1 MQVKR
6 VAPAHSALI
15 RPLYD
20 ALHGNAI
27 RETRAETNKTSSD
40 LRSKNMNKSTIAV
53 CALAV
58 ACTVGM
64 SGCASM
70 GSSADIYDSM
80 QTQHEETVRMATVES
95 VRGVTIENNDVHPA
109 PFGAIGGGLLG
120 AVAGSAVGEG
130 HGSLLAG
137 VIGGIAGAV
146 AGDQIQDHLER
157 QKGLEITV
165 RLDNGDLR
173 AITQAADGQMFYAGQ
188 RVRLLSSGGI
198 TRVTA

>member
-6 VAPAHSALI
+6 AAPPHLRLI
-15 RPLYD
+15 QSLYD
-20 ALHGNAI
+20 AFRGAAI
-27 RETRAETNKTSSD
+27 DESLADPNETSSD
-40 LRSKNMNKSTIAV
+40 SRSKNMNKSTIAV
-53 CALAV
+53 CALAL

-70 GSSADIYDSM
+70 GSSADVYGSL
-80 QTQHEETVRMATVES
+80 QTQHEETVRTATVES
-95 VRGVTIENNDVHPA
+95 VRGVTIANNDGRPL

-120 AVAGSAVGEG
+120 AVAGSAIGEG

-137 VIGGIAGAV
+137 VIGGLAGAV
-146 AGDQIQDHLER
+146 AGDHVQDHFEQ

-173 AITQAADGQMFYAGQ
+173 AITQAADAQMFYAGQ

>member
-1 MQVKR
+1 MNTATLTLPPAKALKLKVHWTER
-6 VAPAHSALI
+6 LAHTGMVIVALGLLAFLAA
-15 RPLYD
+15 PL
-20 ALHGNAI
+20 LAI
-27 RETRAETNKTSSD
+27 
-40 LRSKNMNKSTIAV
+40 LLKS
-53 CALAV
+53 
-58 ACTVGM
+58 
-64 SGCASM
+64 
-70 GSSADIYDSM
+70 
-80 QTQHEETVRMATVES
+80 
-95 VRGVTIENNDVHPA
+95 IENNDGHPA

>member
-1 MQVKR
+1 
-6 VAPAHSALI
+6 
-15 RPLYD
+15 
-20 ALHGNAI
+20 
-27 RETRAETNKTSSD
+27 
-40 LRSKNMNKSTIAV
+40 MNKSTIAV

-70 GSSADIYDSM
+70 SSSADVYNST

-95 VRGVTIENNDVHPA
+95 VRGVTIDNNNGQSMPL
-109 PFGAIGGGLLG
+109 GALGGGLLG
-120 AVAGSAVGEG
+120 AVAGSAVGGG

-137 VIGGIAGAV
+137 VIGGLAGAV
-146 AGDQIQDHLER
+146 AGDQVQNHLER

>member
-1 MQVKR
+1 
-6 VAPAHSALI
+6 
-15 RPLYD
+15 
-20 ALHGNAI
+20 
-27 RETRAETNKTSSD
+27 
-40 LRSKNMNKSTIAV
+40 MNRSTIAV

-58 ACTVGM
+58 VCTMGM

-70 GSSADIYDSM
+70 GSSADVYSSM

-95 VRGVTIENNDVHPA
+95 VRGVTIENDDGRPG

-120 AVAGSAVGEG
+120 AVAGSAVGHG

-146 AGDQIQDHLER
+146 AGDQVQDHLER

-173 AITQAADGQMFYAGQ
+173 AVTQAADGEMFHAGQ

>member
-1 MQVKR
+1 
-6 VAPAHSALI
+6 
-15 RPLYD
+15 
-20 ALHGNAI
+20 
-27 RETRAETNKTSSD
+27 
-40 LRSKNMNKSTIAV
+40 MNKSTKAV

-58 ACTVGM
+58 ACTVAL

-70 GSSADIYDSM
+70 GSSADVYNSM

-95 VRGVTIENNDVHPA
+95 VRGVTIENNNGESSPL
-109 PFGAIGGGLLG
+109 GALGGGLLG
-120 AVAGSAVGEG
+120 AVAGSAVGRG

-137 VIGGIAGAV
+137 VIGGLAGAV
-146 AGDQIQDHLER
+146 AGDQVQDHLER

-173 AITQAADGQMFYAGQ
+173 AITQSADGQMFYAGQ

>member
-1 MQVKR
+1 
-6 VAPAHSALI
+6 
-15 RPLYD
+15 
-20 ALHGNAI
+20 
-27 RETRAETNKTSSD
+27 
-40 LRSKNMNKSTIAV
+40 MNKSTMAV

-70 GSSADIYDSM
+70 GSSADVYSSM

-95 VRGVTIENNDVHPA
+95 VRGVTIDDKAA

-137 VIGGIAGAV
+137 VIGGLAGAV
-146 AGDQIQDHLER
+146 AGDQVQDHLER
-157 QKGLEITV
+157 QRGLEITV

-173 AITQAADGQMFYAGQ
+173 AITQAVDGEMFYAGQ